1 MNFNDSVEKEVVDA
15 ILESSLWRK
24 NGIEVQPRTV
34 NESSVVETEDE
45 IGTIPEYEDKKVA
58 NRYEEPSTI
67 DAEDAVSGF
76 TLDDLQVVL
85 DNLEDEDLMEHALT
99 MLDVFDVAY
108 ETLLEGDEDDEEE
121 EEEEEETAAE

>member
-24 NGIEVQPRTV
+24 SGIEVQPRTV
-34 NESSVVETEDE
+34 NESSVVEDE
-45 IGTIPEYEDKKVA
+45 IETIPEYKNERVA
-58 NRYEEPSTI
+58 NGYAEPS
-67 DAEDAVSGF
+67 DVDQELESF

-85 DNLEDEDLMEHALT
+85 DNLEDDDLMEHALS

-108 ETLLEGDEDDEEE
+108 ETLAEGAYGDEDEEE
-121 EEEEEETAAE
+121 DEEEEETAAE